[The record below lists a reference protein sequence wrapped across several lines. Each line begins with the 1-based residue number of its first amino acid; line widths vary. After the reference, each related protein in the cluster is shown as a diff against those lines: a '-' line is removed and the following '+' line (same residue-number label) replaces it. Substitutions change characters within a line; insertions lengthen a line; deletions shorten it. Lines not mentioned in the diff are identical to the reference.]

1 MKKSYWIAVAV
12 SGIVFLLVLFA
23 GMSLLGSWNNGG
35 WGMMGASPS
44 GMMHGW
50 GFSSFGWFGMIL
62 MLLIP
67 VGFVVLVVLGIVGLV
82 RGFSSIGEGNANLN
96 QRQEAQTSP
105 RDILQIR
112 YARGEITREQ
122 YLQMLDDLNQ

>member
-12 SGIVFLLVLFA
+12 SGIVFLIVLLV
-23 GMSLLGSWNNGG
+23 GMSLLGGWNNRG
-35 WGMMGASPS
+35 WGMMGGSPS

-50 GFSSFGWFGMIL
+50 GFGSIGWFGMIL
-62 MLLIP
+62 MWLIP

-82 RGFSSIGEGNANLN
+82 RGFSSTGEGNANLN
-96 QRQEAQTSP
+96 LQVEAQPLP

-112 YARGEITREQ
+112 YASGEITREQ
-122 YLQMLDDLNQ
+122 YLQMSDDLN

>member
-50 GFSSFGWFGMIL
+50 GFSSFGWIGIIL

-82 RGFSSIGEGNANLN
+82 RGLTLSRSGEVDPYQMAET
-96 QRQEAQTSP
+96 QPSP

-122 YLQMLDDLNQ
+122 YLQMLDDLN